1 MPVSQNIIDELK
13 NQGIQADSSQI
24 ILINNLCSLELNK
37 KTLFNLRI
45 LNKKRTKS
53 GIYIWGDVGRGKT
66 LITQTFIKK
75 CIDVC
80 TKSFHYIDLMKFI
93 HKKLSEYSGEI
104 NPLKKVKKALQK
116 DCQLLFIDE
125 FQVEDVADAMIIG
138 RLISELIEDGL
149 NILITSNAHPNDLYK
164 DGLQRKKFLDSMEIL
179 QQKVEVFELNAGI
192 DYRTKTI
199 MEFTSVKKNYTD
211 EEIQKLINGNA
222 DSEAILS
229 SRITINDRNFECKQV
244 NNNLLWLGF
253 KNFFRQPTG
262 TDDFIYICDKYD
274 WIFISDFIECDD
286 DSLDIIR
293 RFISFVDIA
302 YKEKTKVRFFFN
314 EQEISKTYS
323 GQKLGIIWERCESR
337 LKEMVLFDHLNQ

>member
-1 MPVSQNIIDELK
+1 MLVSQNIIDELK

-24 ILINNLCSLELNK
+24 VLINKLCSLELNK
-37 KTLFNLRI
+37 KTLFNFRI
-45 LNKKRTKS
+45 IKKKKKRL
-53 GIYIWGDVGRGKT
+53 GIYVWGDVGRGKT
-66 LITQTFIKK
+66 LITQTFIKN
-75 CIDVC
+75 CLDIC
-80 TKSFHYIDLMKFI
+80 TKSFHYIDLMKYI
-93 HKKLSEYSGEI
+93 HKKLSDYSGEI

-138 RLISELIEDGL
+138 NLISELIEDGL
-149 NILITSNAHPNDLYK
+149 NIIITSNAHPNDLYK

-179 QQKVEVFELNAGI
+179 QQKVEVYELNAGI

-199 MEFTSVKKNYTD
+199 IELNSFEKSHTN
-211 EEIQKLINGNA
+211 EEIQKLINGNV
-222 DSEAILS
+222 DSGSIFS
-229 SRITINDRNFECKQV
+229 SRITINDRDFECKQV
-244 NNNLLWLGF
+244 NNNLIWIGF
-253 KNFFRQPTG
+253 EDFFRQPTG
-262 TDDFIYICDKYD
+262 TDDFIYMCNKYD

-286 DSLDIIR
+286 DSLDIVR

-337 LKEMVLFDHLNQ
+337 LKEMVLFNHLN

>member
-1 MPVSQNIIDELK
+1 MLVSQNIIDELK

-24 ILINNLCSLELNK
+24 VLINKLCSLELNK
-37 KTLFNLRI
+37 KTLFNFRI
-45 LNKKRTKS
+45 IKKKKKRL

-66 LITQTFIKK
+66 LITQTFIKN
-75 CIDVC
+75 CLDIC
-80 TKSFHYIDLMKFI
+80 TKSFHYIDLMKYI
-93 HKKLSEYSGEI
+93 HKKLSDYSGEI

-138 RLISELIEDGL
+138 NLISELIEDGL
-149 NILITSNAHPNDLYK
+149 NIIITSNAHPNDLYK

-179 QQKVEVFELNAGI
+179 QQKVEVYELNAGI

-199 MEFTSVKKNYTD
+199 IELNSFEKSHTN
-211 EEIQKLINGNA
+211 EEIQKLINGNV
-222 DSEAILS
+222 DSGSIFS
-229 SRITINDRNFECKQV
+229 SRITINDRDFECKQV
-244 NNNLLWLGF
+244 NNNLVWIGF
-253 KNFFRQPTG
+253 EDFFRQPTG
-262 TDDFIYICDKYD
+262 TDDFTYMCNKYD

-286 DSLDIIR
+286 DSLDIVR

-337 LKEMVLFDHLNQ
+337 LKEMVLFNHLN

>member
-1 MPVSQNIIDELK
+1 MFEPQNIIDELK

-24 ILINNLCSLELNK
+24 VLINKLCSLELNK
-37 KTLFNLRI
+37 KTLFNFRI
-45 LNKKRTKS
+45 IKKKKKRL
-53 GIYIWGDVGRGKT
+53 GIYVWGDVGRGKT
-66 LITQTFIKK
+66 LITQTFIKN
-75 CIDVC
+75 CLDIC
-80 TKSFHYIDLMKFI
+80 TKSFHYIDLMKYI
-93 HKKLSEYSGEI
+93 HKKLSDYSGEI

-138 RLISELIEDGL
+138 NLISELIEDGL
-149 NILITSNAHPNDLYK
+149 NIIITSNAHPNDLYK

-179 QQKVEVFELNAGI
+179 QQKVEVYELNAGI

-199 MEFTSVKKNYTD
+199 IELNSFEKSHTN
-211 EEIQKLINGNA
+211 EEIQKLINGNV
-222 DSEAILS
+222 DSGSIFS
-229 SRITINDRNFECKQV
+229 SRITINDRDFECKQV
-244 NNNLLWLGF
+244 NNNLIWIGF
-253 KNFFRQPTG
+253 EDFFRQPTG
-262 TDDFIYICDKYD
+262 TDDFTYMCNKYD

-286 DSLDIIR
+286 DSLDIVR

>member
-1 MPVSQNIIDELK
+1 MLVSQNIIDELK

-24 ILINNLCSLELNK
+24 VLINKLCSLELNK
-37 KTLFNLRI
+37 KTLFNFRI
-45 LNKKRTKS
+45 IKKKKKRL
-53 GIYIWGDVGRGKT
+53 GIYVWGDVGRGKT
-66 LITQTFIKK
+66 LITQTFIKN
-75 CIDVC
+75 CLDIC
-80 TKSFHYIDLMKFI
+80 TKSFHYIDLMKYI
-93 HKKLSEYSGEI
+93 HKKLSDYSGEK

-138 RLISELIEDGL
+138 NLISELIEDGI
-149 NILITSNAHPNDLYK
+149 NIIITSNAHPNDLYK

-179 QQKVEVFELNAGI
+179 QQKVEVYELNAGI

-199 MEFTSVKKNYTD
+199 IELNSFEKSHTN
-211 EEIQKLINGNA
+211 EEIQKLINGNV
-222 DSEAILS
+222 DSGSIFS
-229 SRITINDRNFECKQV
+229 SRITINDRDFECKQV
-244 NNNLLWLGF
+244 NNNLIWIGF
-253 KNFFRQPTG
+253 EDFFRQPTG
-262 TDDFIYICDKYD
+262 TDDFIYMCNKYD

-286 DSLDIIR
+286 DSLDIVR

-337 LKEMVLFDHLNQ
+337 LKEMVLFNHLN

>member
-1 MPVSQNIIDELK
+1 MLVSQNIIDELK

-24 ILINNLCSLELNK
+24 VLINKLCSLELNK
-37 KTLFNLRI
+37 KTLFNFRI
-45 LNKKRTKS
+45 IKKKKKRL

-66 LITQTFIKK
+66 LITQTFIKN
-75 CIDVC
+75 CLDIC
-80 TKSFHYIDLMKFI
+80 TKSFHYIDLMKYI
-93 HKKLSEYSGEI
+93 HKKLSDYSGEI

-138 RLISELIEDGL
+138 NLISELIEDGI
-149 NILITSNAHPNDLYK
+149 NIIITSNAHPNDLYK

-179 QQKVEVFELNAGI
+179 QQKVEVYELNAGI

-199 MEFTSVKKNYTD
+199 IELNSFEKSHTN
-211 EEIQKLINGNA
+211 EEIQKLINGNV
-222 DSEAILS
+222 DSGSIFS
-229 SRITINDRNFECKQV
+229 SRITINDRDFECKQV
-244 NNNLLWLGF
+244 NNNLIWIGF
-253 KNFFRQPTG
+253 EDFFRQPTG
-262 TDDFIYICDKYD
+262 TDDFIYMCNKYD

-286 DSLDIIR
+286 DSLDIVR

-337 LKEMVLFDHLNQ
+337 LKEMVLFNHLN

>member
-1 MPVSQNIIDELK
+1 MLVSQNIIDELK

-24 ILINNLCSLELNK
+24 VLINKLCSLELNK
-37 KTLFNLRI
+37 KTLLNFRI
-45 LNKKRTKS
+45 IKKKKKRL

-66 LITQTFIKK
+66 LITQTFIKN
-75 CIDVC
+75 CLDIC
-80 TKSFHYIDLMKFI
+80 TKSFHYIDLMKYI
-93 HKKLSEYSGEI
+93 HKKLSDYSGEI

-138 RLISELIEDGL
+138 NLISELIEDGI
-149 NILITSNAHPNDLYK
+149 NIIITSNAHPNDLYK

-179 QQKVEVFELNAGI
+179 QQKVEVYELNAGI

-199 MEFTSVKKNYTD
+199 IELNSFEKSHTN
-211 EEIQKLINGNA
+211 EEIQKLINGNV
-222 DSEAILS
+222 DSGSIFS
-229 SRITINDRNFECKQV
+229 SRITINDRDFECKQV
-244 NNNLLWLGF
+244 NNNLIWIGF
-253 KNFFRQPTG
+253 EDFFRQPTG
-262 TDDFIYICDKYD
+262 TDDFIYMCNKYD

-286 DSLDIIR
+286 DSLDIVR

-337 LKEMVLFDHLNQ
+337 FKEMVLFNHLN

>member
-1 MPVSQNIIDELK
+1 MLVSQNIIDELK

-24 ILINNLCSLELNK
+24 VLINKLCSLELNK
-37 KTLFNLRI
+37 KTLFNFRI
-45 LNKKRTKS
+45 IKKKKKRL

-66 LITQTFIKK
+66 LITQTFIKN
-75 CIDVC
+75 CLDIC
-80 TKSFHYIDLMKFI
+80 TKSFHYIDLMKYI
-93 HKKLSEYSGEI
+93 HKKLSDYSGEI

-138 RLISELIEDGL
+138 NLISELIEDGI
-149 NILITSNAHPNDLYK
+149 NIIITSNAHPNDLYK

-179 QQKVEVFELNAGI
+179 QQKVEVYELNAGI

-199 MEFTSVKKNYTD
+199 IELNSFEKSHTN
-211 EEIQKLINGNA
+211 EEIQKLINGNV
-222 DSEAILS
+222 DSGSIFS
-229 SRITINDRNFECKQV
+229 SRITINDRDFDCKQV
-244 NNNLLWLGF
+244 NNNLVWIGF
-253 KNFFRQPTG
+253 EDFFRQPTG
-262 TDDFIYICDKYD
+262 TDDFIYMCNKYD

-286 DSLDIIR
+286 DSLDIVR

-337 LKEMVLFDHLNQ
+337 LKEMVLFNHLN

>member
-1 MPVSQNIIDELK
+1 MLVSQNIIDELK

-24 ILINNLCSLELNK
+24 VLINKLCSLELNK
-37 KTLFNLRI
+37 KTLLNFRI
-45 LNKKRTKS
+45 IKKKKKRL

-66 LITQTFIKK
+66 LITQTFIKN
-75 CIDVC
+75 CLDIC
-80 TKSFHYIDLMKFI
+80 TKSFHYIDLMKYI
-93 HKKLSEYSGEI
+93 HKKLSDYSGEK

-138 RLISELIEDGL
+138 NLISELIEDGL
-149 NILITSNAHPNDLYK
+149 NIIITSNAHPNDLYK

-179 QQKVEVFELNAGI
+179 QQKVEVYELNAGI

-199 MEFTSVKKNYTD
+199 IELNSFEKSHTN
-211 EEIQKLINGNA
+211 EEIQKLINGNV
-222 DSEAILS
+222 DSGSIFS
-229 SRITINDRNFECKQV
+229 SRITINDRDFECKQV
-244 NNNLLWLGF
+244 NNNLVWIGF
-253 KNFFRQPTG
+253 EDFFRQPTG
-262 TDDFIYICDKYD
+262 TDDFIYMCNKYD

-286 DSLDIIR
+286 DSLDIVR

-337 LKEMVLFDHLNQ
+337 LKEMVLFNHLN